1 MLENHK
7 KSLEDAKN
15 WIEENY
21 KPIGIIASGSIVRGN
36 PNKESDFD
44 IYVIHEK
51 SFRQRVQKYFNK
63 IPCEIFVNSIEQ
75 TKTSFIKEQN
85 DNRPVTAH
93 MLATGVVIKGEE
105 NEKVVS
111 ILNEAKEYQNK
122 PKELKELDLTLI
134 KYGIS
139 NWLEDANDI
148 VEEDEETCNY
158 ILGKVSDKIIDYWF
172 LKKKKPLPRIKERFN
187 IIKNED
193 KVMYESLCSFFKQSE
208 LKMKIKLANEI
219 VEKEIGVK
227 GFFEWQTE
235 QQ

>member
-7 KSLEDAKN
+7 IALAEAKN
-15 WIEENY
+15 WIEQNY
-21 KPIGIIASGSIVRGN
+21 KTIGIIASGSIIRGN

-44 IYVIHEK
+44 FYVIHEE

-63 IPCEIFVNSIEQ
+63 VPCEIFVNSIEQ
-75 TKTSFIKEQN
+75 TKTSFLKEQN

-93 MLATGVVIKGEE
+93 MIATGVVIKGEE
-105 NEKVVS
+105 NEKIKS
-111 ILNEAKEYQNK
+111 IFTEAKEYQDK
-122 PKELKELDLTLI
+122 PKEFKELDITLL

-148 VEEDEETCNY
+148 ANEDEETCNY
-158 ILGKVSDKIIDYWF
+158 ILGKVTDKIIDYWF
-172 LKKKKPLPRIKERFN
+172 LKRQKPLPRIKERIS
-187 IIKNED
+187 IIKNDD
-193 KVMYESLCSFFKQSE
+193 KEFYKSLSAIFRESK
-208 LKMKIKLANEI
+208 LKTKLELANYI
-219 VEKEIGVK
+219 VENEIGVK